1 MQHRE
6 AGRLGHLL
14 LRRPQDNGHDRC
26 GDARAGLQLL
36 GGGGVQRAEGQR
48 RGRRVLPVHGGRGLA
63 LPGHL
68 AVSLAPEDP
77 LIAELQLQVVG
88 GKGQVVPSQQS
99 QGS

>member
-6 AGRLGHLL
+6 AGRLGRLL
-14 LRRPQDNGHDRC
+14 LDRLQDDGHDWR

-48 RGRRVLPVHGGRGLA
+48 RRHRALPVNGGRGLA
-63 LPGHL
+63 VLGHL
-68 AVSLAPEDP
+68 AVSLAPDDP

-88 GKGQVVPSQQS
+88 GQGQVVASQQG
-99 QGS
+99 QGP